1 MFYYIK
7 YVYLK
12 LLKMLQT
19 SLVFNIITLISCI
32 TILTIVFYGMMI
44 FHSIKEYNSKSLSLQ
59 SNIDELKLN
68 QEKMILETEIEIQE
82 QTFQFISREIHDNII
97 QTLSLAKL
105 NLNILDINNPKE
117 MPLLV
122 NKSIDLLSK
131 SLIDLNHL
139 SKSLD
144 ADLISNHGL
153 LHSLEYELEK
163 WSVSPKIKVSMNVV
177 GDSQYLETSTE
188 LIIFRIIQE
197 SLSNII
203 KYAEATNIEI
213 KIVYKETMLLFTI
226 TDNGKGFNPEKVL
239 ANKKAGEKAGLINMK
254 KRAEMVNGKFEISSK
269 INSGTTI
276 LVHIPYLKT
285 IKP

>member
-1 MFYYIK
+1 MF
-7 YVYLK
+7 
-12 LLKMLQT
+12 QT
-19 SLVFNIITLISCI
+19 SLIFNVITLISCI
-32 TILTIVFYGMMI
+32 TTLTIIFYGIMI

-59 SNIDELKLN
+59 SNIEELKLN

-97 QTLSLAKL
+97 QSLSLAKL

-153 LHSLEYELEK
+153 LHALEYELEK
-163 WSVSPKIKVSMNVV
+163 WSISPKIKVAMNVI
-177 GDSQYLETSTE
+177 GDAQYLKTSTE

-203 KYAEATNIEI
+203 KYAEAT
-213 KIVYKETMLLFTI
+213 KIQISIIYKETMLQCTI
-226 TDNGKGFNPEKVL
+226 SDNGIGFNPEKVIS
-239 ANKKAGEKAGLINMK
+239 NKKAGEKAGLINMK
-254 KRAEMVNGKFEISSK
+254 KRAEMVNGKFEIHSTLH
-269 INSGTTI
+269 SGTTI
-276 LVHIPYLKT
+276 LVHIPY
-285 IKP
+285 